1 MTDFPWFESTA
12 KIVYDPRRPGMKR
25 RTEWWCIATVD
36 REITRY
42 YREWIK
48 RERLNLHDIVHP
60 GDRQTV
66 ERFVQ
71 PAWDAHISVI
81 RGEKP
86 KPELMHLWRKHEGE
100 IVTFRY
106 EHNPRRSKRD
116 DYWTVTVDCPELVD
130 IRKELERPFNWPLH
144 LSVGRE
150 NTALYKTDE
159 DEV

>member
-81 RGEKP
+81 RGEKQWT
-86 KPELMHLWRKHEGE
+86 LHGRQYGSFRRHRWR
-100 IVTFRY
+100 T
-106 EHNPRRSKRD
+106 
-116 DYWTVTVDCPELVD
+116 W
-130 IRKELERPFNWPLH
+130 
-144 LSVGRE
+144 
-150 NTALYKTDE
+150 
-159 DEV
+159 